1 MKRIALVFTVFIWA
15 DLAHAQ
21 MDFRIWS
28 QLANVDYE
36 RSEDEYGEVYIPVF
50 SDEIKGMENRE
61 IILPGY
67 IMPFEGMF
75 SPQHIFLS
83 SLPAAACYF
92 CGSGG
97 PESVAEVY
105 LSEPIDFTNEIVRIK
120 GTLKLNATDFNQMMY
135 ILDDAKMIDN

>member
-1 MKRIALVFTVFIWA
+1 MVSSGV
-15 DLAHAQ
+15 AHAQ
-21 MDFRIWS
+21 EMDFTVWS
-28 QLANVDYE
+28 KLANVEYE
-36 RSEDEYGEVYIPVF
+36 KSEDEYGEVYIPDF
-50 SDEIKGMENRE
+50 SDEIEGMENKE

-75 SPQHIFLS
+75 SPKHIFLS

-105 LSEPIDFTNEIVRIK
+105 MAEPIEFTNEIVQIK
-120 GTLKLNATDFNQMMY
+120 GILKLNATDYNQMMY
-135 ILDDAKMIDN
+135 ILDEARMIE